1 MLSLR
6 ERINNMEKD
15 LLIYEKLYE
24 IAQRNL
30 ENAGEA
36 MQFTKEAFLYSVKC
50 DLKNVNGFDMV
61 QYSNETLLQ
70 VLYVAFFYRTPEEN
84 ARINWGKLNEM
95 TEKDFQKKIF
105 QTLSSSQEYLRNGT
119 IIYNNIFTTG
129 TPKIGAPSLQSV
141 QTNVYVEKAFT
152 YYQRMPKILKRIIKS
167 ILGGTHK

>member
-70 VLYVAFFYRTPEEN
+70 VLYVAFFIERP
-84 ARINWGKLNEM
+84 
-95 TEKDFQKKIF
+95 KKMHV
-105 QTLSSSQEYLRNGT
+105 S
-119 IIYNNIFTTG
+119 
-129 TPKIGAPSLQSV
+129 IGG
-141 QTNVYVEKAFT
+141 N
-152 YYQRMPKILKRIIKS
+152 
-167 ILGGTHK
+167 